1 MHRNSKT
8 SELSRR
14 TFLATTGAALVGA
27 AWGGLVPQTE
37 AAKRHPKRGGTL
49 HYGSSGDTSGL
60 DAHRHNQQHIS
71 HANQR
76 ACIPA

>member
-14 TFLATTGAALVGA
+14 TFLATTGAALLGA

-37 AAKRHPKRGGTL
+37 AAKRHPNG
-49 HYGSSGDTSGL
+49 
-60 DAHRHNQQHIS
+60 A
-71 HANQR
+71 A
-76 ACIPA
+76 P